1 MNEKHKTL
9 QRRIY
14 MYRSRMAILFASDTA
29 KVCLSTKLV
38 DKEEEEVLFD
48 PRVDSVRIVQN
59 SLSEENKLA

>member
-29 KVCLSTKLV
+29 KVCLSTKFV
-38 DKEEEEVLFD
+38 GKEEEKVLFD
-48 PRVDSVRIVQN
+48 PELTACASSKTDYSKKI
-59 SLSEENKLA
+59 S

>member
-14 MYRSRMAILFASDTA
+14 MYRSRMTILFASDTA

-48 PRVDSVRIVQN
+48 PRVDSVRIV
-59 SLSEENKLA
+59 